1 MTSPLLL
8 LLKILTK
15 ITRQYARRIICAN
28 LQEIPTR
35 KPKIILDCKFYYYVL
50 CYVKLSNKLYL
61 C

>member
-28 LQEIPTR
+28 LQAIPTR
-35 KPKIILDCKFYYYVL
+35 KTKIILACKFYSWL
-50 CYVKLSNKLYL
+50 ILRFMFCQIK
-61 C
+61 